1 MSKYSILDQTI
12 VDNKFQHHKNELSK
26 VQVINVNQVLIN
38 LIVEAHINLKQ
49 LFKLKK
55 SYCEKV
61 DKID

>member
-1 MSKYSILDQTI
+1 MM
-12 VDNKFQHHKNELSK
+12 ELSK